1 LQRSCLLRR
10 ELGLD
15 VAHLLAPDLERLGEH
30 VGRHLGR
37 RPEERHGDGL
47 RAGELAVERR
57 HDGGGLL
64 AWVRL
69 EVHEA
74 AREREDVAGGDGL
87 GDELVGGGDE
97 ADVERAVEHEDQ
109 LGGARVR
116 VRRVEPAGGVV
127 DAGEGDA
134 QRVEPRDLLDVG
146 AGDHGACGAGDGA
159 RLRDDAGEEVV
170 RGGVRLARES
180 VHLQLCMCDVSV

>member
-1 LQRSCLLRR
+1 MSPLARSWPSSCPPPHSRSGTPWRPRR
-10 ELGLD
+10 TT
-15 VAHLLAPDLERLGEH
+15 PQTTP
-30 VGRHLGR
+30 R
-37 RPEERHGDGL
+37 RASWRWTACR
-47 RAGELAVERR
+47 RAGCVERR
-57 HDGGGLL
+57 HDSGGLL
-64 AWVRL
+64 AGVQL

-74 AREREDVAGGDGL
+74 ARKREDVAGGDGP

-127 DAGEGDA
+127 DADEGDA
-134 QRVEPRDLLDVG
+134 QRVEPRDLLHVG
-146 AGDHGACGAGDGA
+146 AGDHGAGGAGDGA
-159 RLRDDAGEEVV
+159 RLGDDVGEKVV

-180 VHLQLCMCDVSV
+180 VHLQLCTRDVSV